1 MDDMEKELASVATE
15 KKSSNAQV
23 ITASLISHRS
33 LQNWLDIIESEKKTH
48 YLFELEMWL
57 KALEAFFNIKNH
69 PFSEQELKDIVRRN
83 FLEELKVVRNV
94 ILRMIYLSNQLI
106 NENHSLEKSL
116 SLYYESI
123 FQKINWS
130 EQNFE
135 KLLLQPTPE
144 DSLALFTE
152 MLSDICTIIDSLVK
166 TDSNRTT
173 YINFQ
178 TFTSIGKLSLRENK
192 LCYYI
197 NLLSNYKFKSTDRIE
212 NLHLVALI
220 NSIDNEIVRQ
230 EITKTLI
237 EFFRLLKYLDF
248 VSSDLSQDRP
258 LKNCLPIFTLIK
270 TEAYELIRFMDKT
283 LLNISDLPSQVT
295 NSIDGC
301 VYALQ
306 MDLKKVFGREL
317 LGLVALTQAPSI
329 YAKVENS
336 HGLLRDCFQQSVVTL
351 VQIFEQGFDG
361 LKIFNSFQTKL
372 DQSVRLRLDI
382 WRLLRAFRK
391 FQKEPSQNKI
401 MEVNDQITLFRD
413 TSLKYLMYKDWDD
426 FEKMTYQAMSTRVL
440 EDFSKIVHVFATFLE
455 ALLGQINMRA
465 ALANHPFD
473 YPEV

>member
-1 MDDMEKELASVATE
+1 MDEMQKELASVITGE
-15 KKSSNAQV
+15 NSNASQSV
-23 ITASLISHRS
+23 TASLNSHPT
-33 LQNWLDIIESEKKTH
+33 LQKWLDFVESEKKAPL
-48 YLFELEMWL
+48 LFELEMWL
-57 KALEAFFNIKNH
+57 KSLGTFFSVKNH
-69 PFSEQELKDIVRRN
+69 PFSEQELKEVVRKN
-83 FLEELKVVRNV
+83 FVEELKISRNI
-94 ILRMIYLSNQLI
+94 ILRMTYLANQLI
-106 NENHSLEKSL
+106 NENILLEKKL
-116 SLYYESI
+116 SSHYETL
-123 FQKINWS
+123 FQKLNWS

-135 KLLLQPTPE
+135 ELLFQPTPE

-152 MLSDICTIIDSLVK
+152 TIFDICTIIDSLIKHDLSKV
-166 TDSNRTT
+166 S
-173 YINFQ
+173 YISFQ
-178 TFTSIGKLSLRENK
+178 TFVSLGKLISRENRR
-192 LCYYI
+192 CYYI
-197 NLLSNYKFKSTDRIE
+197 NLLLSYRFKSTDRIE
-212 NLHLVALI
+212 NQHLVTLI

-230 EITKTLI
+230 EIAKVLI

-248 VSSDLSQDRP
+248 ISSDLNQDRP
-258 LKNCLPIFTLIK
+258 LKNCLPIFTLIR
-270 TEAYELIRFMDKT
+270 TEAYGLIQFMDKT
-283 LLNISDLPSQVT
+283 LLNIADLPTQVL
-295 NSIDGC
+295 NSVDGC

-317 LGLVALTQAPSI
+317 LGLVGLTQAPSI

-351 VQIFEQGFDG
+351 VQIFEEGFDG

-391 FQKEPSQNKI
+391 FQHEPAQNKI
-401 MEVNDQITLFRD
+401 AEVNDHITLFRD

-440 EDFSKIVHVFATFLE
+440 EDFTKIIHVFATFLE

-465 ALANHPFD
+465 VLANNPFD